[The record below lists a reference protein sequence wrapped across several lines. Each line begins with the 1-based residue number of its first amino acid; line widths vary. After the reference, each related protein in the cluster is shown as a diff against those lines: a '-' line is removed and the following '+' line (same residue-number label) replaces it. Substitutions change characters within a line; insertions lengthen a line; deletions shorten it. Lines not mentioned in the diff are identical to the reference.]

1 MADTNATRAGK
12 KERFADNKQAFNDVF
27 GDPFAKPEAIEGS
40 YNRLK
45 RRSSINVQQIN
56 DSVADTK
63 YPAKPSI
70 HDFFCDAERA
80 VDDVIQDETTSRYF
94 VQTYVTEETLTA
106 FTQDERTKLE
116 QEIGKRL
123 HARKISPVTRYFSV
137 IRQPTGGSA
146 LRTYG
151 R

>member
-1 MADTNATRAGK
+1 MSDTNQTRTGNR
-12 KERFADNKQAFNDVF
+12 ERFQENKQAFTDVF
-27 GDPFAKPEAIEGS
+27 GDPFAKPDPIEGS

-80 VDDVIQDETTSRYF
+80 VDDVILDEETSRYF
-94 VQTYVTEETLTA
+94 VYTYVTEETLTA

-123 HARKISPVTRYFSV
+123 RARKLSPVTRYFTV